1 MFRIYVIN
9 KVISRIKIFIE
20 SDDENKSF
28 QIKRC
33 LCWILGVSLL
43 FYFFTK
49 KDIVDIPVDRQE
61 IINQS
66 KTGQETRL
74 ALSVNEENIN
84 SEYISFSGQL
94 HTLLILPDLNLKF
107 TKRNSLGVC
116 EYVF

>member
-1 MFRIYVIN
+1 M
-9 KVISRIKIFIE
+9 E

-74 ALSVNEENIN
+74 ALSVNEENMN

-94 HTLLILPDLNLKF
+94 HAYITRPRIYK
-107 TKRNSLGVC
+107 KKKSRSI
-116 EYVF
+116 